1 MKILKKDLIIKL
13 AESNKSK
20 DIIYIEKCIY
30 IYMFQ
35 YLIKS
40 VAYVD
45 NIKDYINKFVND
57 CNLFNNVINDLVTN
71 KAVNFDEYFKSS
83 PLILYN
89 DAYTWNKLSKLFDN
103 LQNIVKQ
110 STK

>member
-1 MKILKKDLIIKL
+1 MKLLKKDLIIKL
-13 AESNKSK
+13 KESNKSK
-20 DIIYIEKCIY
+20 DIIFIEKCIY

-83 PLILYN
+83 PLILYS
-89 DAYTWNKLSKLFDN
+89 DAYTWNKLIKLFDD
-103 LQNIVKQ
+103 LKSAVKQ
-110 STK
+110 PIK